1 MNASTPGG
9 NLAPSRMAVATKR
22 NCSSAPLKIQPD
34 SKPMMPPQSRRLFW
48 VVLPLFLSLHLAAQP
63 APPTNSSNP
72 WLNSWSFA
80 DTNRWA
86 SDLGYFPL
94 SFTNLSVST
103 NGPGNSLLIDSRSE
117 SQLLFGTWNS
127 DSSTNL
133 NVTANGSLMFWF
145 NPDWTS
151 VSWGGA
157 GPGGDWSALIDIGEY
172 TSNADYGSWS
182 CGFDYAGN
190 NFYFITQDANGHEG
204 DYIYAPVKL
213 EAGTWNLIAL
223 AWSSTNSTFYLNG
236 AYVTNGPGV
245 AVLPSPRVISN
256 GFAIGSD
263 AATGLLQMH
272 GAMNDLTTYDYQ
284 LNTPAV
290 SGEWILYGIFYGAL
304 QMPDLGQA
312 PSAPSDP
319 STPNAGPTYDVISG
333 PGCLLAVVTNT
344 TGWTNSANVWIAN
357 PTATASNGGI
367 NLSFE
372 IMGGTNGWPYDVFAT
387 PALAKPLTNGI
398 WSWLGQG
405 YPSVTYTIQGL
416 TNGAVFLV
424 LGTPQDS
431 EDSGL
436 TDAYQRLVSKTNPTD
451 PWTSAGIPVA
461 WCVLGSLNANDPN
474 LAGEDPDYD
483 GLSNLQE
490 YLYGTNP
497 QVSQGFALWVA
508 APAGISGIP

>member
-103 NGPGNSLLIDSRSE
+103 NGPGNSLLIDSRNE
-117 SQLLFGTWNS
+117 SQLVFGTWNS

-272 GAMNDLTTYDYQ
+272 GAMTDLTTYNYQ
-284 LNTPAV
+284 LNTSAV
-290 SGEWILYGIFYGAL
+290 NGEWALYGVYYFGYE
-304 QMPDLGQA
+304 QTPDLSPGQF
-312 PSAPSDP
+312 
-319 STPNAGPTYDVISG
+319 TPEVSPVFNAVTGS
-333 PGCLLAVVTNT
+333 GCLLTNATNT
-344 TGWTNSANVWIAN
+344 TNCTSSNVVWIAN
-357 PTATASNGGI
+357 PTATVSNGAV
-367 NLSFE
+367 NLTFTIS
-372 IMGGTNGWPYDVFAT
+372 GGYSGLAYDIFAT
-387 PALAKPLTNGI
+387 TELTQPLTNGT
-398 WSWLGQG
+398 WYWMGQG
-405 YPSVTYTIQGL
+405 YQCGTYTIPCL
-416 TNGAVFLV
+416 TNSDVYLL
-424 LGTPQDS
+424 LGTPQS
-431 EDSGL
+431 SYGNGL
-436 TDAYQRLVSKTNPTD
+436 TDAYELLVLHQNPANGSKSGDGMLDGWKVLWGMNPLINN
-451 PWTSAGIPVA
+451 SAQP
-461 WCVLGSLNANDPN
+461 SERANYT
-474 LAGEDPDYD
+474 YD
-483 GLSNLQE
+483 GTGRLEANS
-490 YLYGTNP
+490 GVSFTGFSP
-497 QVSQGFALWVA
+497 QVFGFDAE
-508 APAGISGIP
+508 GSITNDQR